1 MPEAIGLAID
11 ECIREGI
18 LSEFFVRN
26 RAEVLAVGIFEYDE
40 EKVRAVIREDAR
52 EEGIEQGIELGIEQ
66 ANRAGI
72 RILIETCR
80 ELGVSRQDALDRIVG
95 KYTLSSE
102 KAQEYMEEFW

>member
-1 MPEAIGLAID
+1 MPEAIELAID
-11 ECIREGI
+11 ECIREGT
-18 LSEFFVRN
+18 LAEFFARN

-52 EEGIEQGIELGIEQ
+52 EEGIEQ

-80 ELGVSRQDALDRIVG
+80 ELVTIHS
-95 KYTLSSE
+95 
-102 KAQEYMEEFW
+102 